1 MPDLGLPTFL
11 LAASVVVL
19 IVLWRVGTFTPA
31 AVRAW
36 TRISRHHHLTHKR
49 PLEERL
55 GDRVPWLA
63 SLFRETSVPRL
74 LKIANRSESLNT
86 WLMRVTIQVTL
97 LAVAILVVDLVASFT
112 FGQLPL
118 PPLVCLVLA
127 GLSVPY
133 FYLSLQRV
141 ARRRQ
146 EAINASIAQSLT
158 EMAILTYTGQY
169 TISGAL
175 EFVARCHK
183 DGALLDFLSKS
194 NTRQLRDPREPS
206 IALSLRPD
214 QLLSTVTIY
223 EHLGREYDVKMLTE
237 LAGNMRRVAEK
248 GLAPAD
254 VLTALATT
262 TMKRQIAEMNI
273 RTEQA
278 RPRMSL
284 AIGLMAL
291 PLLSLLIF
299 PTASAVISAFK

>member
-1 MPDLGLPTFL
+1 MPDLALPTFL
-11 LAASVVVL
+11 LAASAAVL

-36 TRISRHHHLTHKR
+36 TRISRHHHLTHNR

-86 WLMRVTIQVTL
+86 WLMRVTIEVTL

-175 EFVARCHK
+175 VFVARCHK